1 MNSATRYQNFRSQ
14 MVLKGL
20 TWNDIAAILGISKQ
34 GSLMAIQRETIKK
47 EHYYKLLEN
56 GFSKEVLPIPSK

>member
-1 MNSATRYQNFRSQ
+1 
-14 MVLKGL
+14 MVLMGL

-47 EHYYKLLEN
+47 EHYRKLLEN
-56 GFSKEVLPIPSK
+56 GFSKEVLPIPTK